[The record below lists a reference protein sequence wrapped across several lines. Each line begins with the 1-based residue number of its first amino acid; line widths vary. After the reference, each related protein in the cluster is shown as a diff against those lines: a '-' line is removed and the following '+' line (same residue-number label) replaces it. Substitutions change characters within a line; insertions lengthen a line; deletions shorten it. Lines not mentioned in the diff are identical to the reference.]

1 MITEGEIFYINIPVR
16 FSIWQLLDRWLRL
29 RQVDVYSLGDV
40 QVIDELLKLY
50 DFLQVFLYFF
60 CM

>member
-1 MITEGEIFYINIPVR
+1 MRYFYINIPVH

-50 DFLQVFLYFF
+50 DFQQVFLFFF
-60 CM
+60 CK